1 MRSER
6 HETKKGKNKGKKWK
20 TFLLLLLLIF
30 GTTLAYSY
38 YQYKQGVSQSMKKI
52 EKKDTQEYKFEGQK
66 DQYGDTNILLLG
78 SDTKGKGNS
87 RADTIMIAHYNEGKG
102 TFKLTSIM
110 RDSYVDIPGHGK
122 HKINSAFARGG
133 PELMRQ
139 TIKEN
144 FDIDLQYYAIVDFQG
159 FVQLIDEAFPDGV
172 EINVEKKMS
181 EYIAYTLQPGVQK
194 LDGKHLL
201 AYVRFRHDRIG
212 DFGRVKRQ
220 QQVVQALREQLSSIK
235 TIPKLPKLIGVVAPY
250 VNTNMDTTDI
260 LFMAKDFLTKDEGS
274 LKTLRIPVD
283 NSFTEPRIYGEG
295 SVLKIDVEKNREAL
309 HQFIS
314 Q

>member
-122 HKINSAFARGG
+122 HKINSAFARGT
-133 PELMRQ
+133 PR
-139 TIKEN
+139 T
-144 FDIDLQYYAIVDFQG
+144 
-159 FVQLIDEAFPDGV
+159 DETDD
-172 EINVEKKMS
+172 
-181 EYIAYTLQPGVQK
+181 QRK
-194 LDGKHLL
+194 L
-201 AYVRFRHDRIG
+201 
-212 DFGRVKRQ
+212 
-220 QQVVQALREQLSSIK
+220 
-235 TIPKLPKLIGVVAPY
+235 
-250 VNTNMDTTDI
+250 
-260 LFMAKDFLTKDEGS
+260 
-274 LKTLRIPVD
+274 
-283 NSFTEPRIYGEG
+283 
-295 SVLKIDVEKNREAL
+295 
-309 HQFIS
+309 
-314 Q
+314 